1 MRWATASGRHPRR
14 LLRLASVGL
23 LVVAACQH
31 RQEAPPAPRPLGL
44 RRLLPAMG
52 TAQPLRLEGET
63 RPALMLRPG
72 ERRSAA
78 VETREGDQLMFA
90 VGAGP
95 GGPPR
100 GRMRVQVQANGRTIF
115 DGAFPLARGARW
127 WPSTVPLPA
136 SPRLNLDLAVSW
148 QGPPEMTAPA
158 EPWIAVA
165 APRVHAAGDRPGRVL
180 VWISID
186 TLRADHLGTW
196 GYARPTSPALD
207 ARLRDFVVFDDAMA
221 TASWTLPSLA
231 SQFTARYPTAHG
243 AVNPRAAVSP
253 ASRTV
258 FEALSD
264 AGFTVLGVTGNFYI
278 STEYGLWRG
287 FDALWHTQGPAI
299 SIDAYARRALSER
312 GSGDLAL
319 FLHYMDPHAPYA
331 PPPPFDRRFDPGYR
345 GAIDGHNYATLR
357 RTGPADLEH
366 VKALYDG
373 EIASTDAHV
382 EGTLRALAEEGLLQ
396 NAVIVLSADHG
407 EEFLEHGSWNHGGT
421 LFREVLHVPLAL
433 RVPGVSARRVGAPVS
448 LVDLAPTVLDALGV
462 APPRTF
468 MGQSLLPVLR
478 GQPPRPGPLFAETE
492 LTAGH
497 DRVIAVRDGPRA
509 YVLHQGGSNAGK
521 ETAALY
527 DVRADPGE
535 TRDVSGAGDDAAP
548 FHAAALAYLDRQRA
562 AAGPARAAAIEGETA
577 EALKAL
583 GYID

>member
-1 MRWATASGRHPRR
+1 VATSGGRNRR
-14 LLRLASVGL
+14 RSVVPLVFVALAG
-23 LVVAACQH
+23 VAACQR
-31 RQEAPPAPRPLGL
+31 RQEAPPAPPPLGL
-44 RRLLPAMG
+44 RRLVPAMG
-52 TAQPLRLEGET
+52 TPQPLRLEGET

-72 ERRSAA
+72 ERRSAT
-78 VETREGDQLMFA
+78 VETREGDQLVFA
-90 VGAGP
+90 VGGGP
-95 GGPPR
+95 GAPPR
-100 GRMRVQVQANGRTIF
+100 GRMRVQLQANGRMIF

-127 WPSTVPLPA
+127 WPRTVPLPS
-136 SPRLNLDLAVSW
+136 SPQLRLELAASW
-148 QGPPEMTAPA
+148 QGPPELSPPS
-158 EPWIAVA
+158 EPWIGVA
-165 APRVHAAGDRPGRVL
+165 APRIHPAGDRPGRVL

-196 GYARPTSPALD
+196 GYGRPTSPALD
-207 ARLRDFVVFDDAMA
+207 ARLRDFVVFDEAMA
-221 TASWTLPSLA
+221 TSSWTLPSLA
-231 SQFTARYPTAHG
+231 SQITSRYPTAHG
-243 AVNPRAAVSP
+243 AVNPRTAVSP

-258 FEALSD
+258 FEALAE

-287 FDALWHTQGPAI
+287 FDALWHTQGPAV
-299 SIDAYARRALSER
+299 SIDAYARRALEER

-345 GAIDGHNYATLR
+345 GAIDGHNYATMR
-357 RTGPADLEH
+357 RSGPADVEH

-373 EIASTDAHV
+373 EIASTDAHI

-396 NAVIVLSADHG
+396 SAVIVLSADHG

-421 LFREVLHVPLAL
+421 LFREVLHVPLAV
-433 RVPGVSARRVGAPVS
+433 RVPGVPPRRIGAPVS

-462 APPRTF
+462 VPPHSF

-478 GQPPRPGPLFAETE
+478 GQPPRPGPIFAETE

-497 DRVIAVRDGPRA
+497 DRVVAVREGSRA
-509 YVLHQGGSNAGK
+509 YVLHQGGAAAAK
-521 ETAALY
+521 EAAALY

-535 TRDVSGAGDDAAP
+535 TRDLLGAGDDPAP
-548 FHAAALAYLDRQRA
+548 LHAAALAFLERQRA
-562 AAGPARAAAIEGETA
+562 AAGPARAAAIEGETV

-583 GYID
+583 GYIE